1 MAANTERFITA
12 AKIVYGEKWPHRL
25 AADRRLLVR
34 SVRRWASG
42 AREAPEDL
50 VEDLEWQAGHIQ
62 STGFLVELA
71 RLVKRYETLVPP
83 NTRAAHLA
91 DAADRART
99 AEAPKDRLRRVS
111 GSKPSD

>member
-1 MAANTERFITA
+1 MAANTERFIAA
-12 AKIVYGEKWPHRL
+12 AKTVYGEKWPHRL

-62 STGFLVELA
+62 STGFLVELG
-71 RLVKRYETLVPP
+71 RLIKLHERQVSP
-83 NTRAAHLA
+83 NTMAAHLA
-91 DAADRART
+91 DAADELRT
-99 AEAPKDRLRRVS
+99 AEPPKDRLRKVS
-111 GSKPSD
+111 GSKPSE